1 MIGVTQ
7 LLSKPLLKAVFAAD
21 AFGDGSN
28 MLTSNF
34 SNSSLATIEGNGSG
48 FTVSTGTAAY
58 SSNVPKPGFI
68 KSLTMSQSI
77 NGQRIDYNMQTGD
90 SNTGVK
96 AYSFWVYT
104 DRHDDDDNLVLQVNL
119 KRQTGGAE
127 PAGYMLVY
135 AWETDRSAFY
145 YDQFDKIIL
154 AHGVREVSELAY
166 SDYIENILP
175 NDEYLGE
182 MVREKLVYYPTVTR
196 EPFKNNGRLTTL
208 MECGKLFL
216 DLNQPHPTLEDDR
229 FMMCGSPSMLKDF
242 VAILESK
249 GFIEARN
256 INPGHFVIE
265 RAFVES

>member
-7 LLSKPLLKAVFAAD
+7 LLSKPLLKVVFAAD

-145 YDQFDKIIL
+145 YDQFDKIAEDTWVHLCVVDEGSTMRTYKNGVSIGTRAIDNKMIL
-154 AHGVREVSELAY
+154 DPDYPRLYFLSDADARNETFITGVRMFNRSLSQSEV
-166 SDYIENILP
+166 
-175 NDEYLGE
+175 
-182 MVREKLVYYPTVTR
+182 
-196 EPFKNNGRLTTL
+196 TTL
-208 MECGKLFL
+208 YNE
-216 DLNQPHPTLEDDR
+216 E
-229 FMMCGSPSMLKDF
+229 PSY
-242 VAILESK
+242 
-249 GFIEARN
+249 
-256 INPGHFVIE
+256 
-265 RAFVES
+265 